1 MIPDKTRFE
10 HANSKFGECRY
21 TVHTERDNFLYESPE
36 IGGGVVP
43 GPGVGSTLLR
53 STIFGEN
60 STPLRS
66 TLLKRVVFDKI
77 EKSTILKIVVIREVD
92 KSTLLKRVVVREI
105 ESSIPLKRVVV

>member
-1 MIPDKTRFE
+1 MIIEFTYTLHWIKVVAAKTRFE
-10 HANSKFGECRY
+10 YANSNFGECRY
-21 TVHTERDNFLYESPE
+21 TVHTESDNFLYESPK

-53 STIFGEN
+53 STLFGEN

-77 EKSTILKIVVIREVD
+77 
-92 KSTLLKRVVVREI
+92 
-105 ESSIPLKRVVV
+105 